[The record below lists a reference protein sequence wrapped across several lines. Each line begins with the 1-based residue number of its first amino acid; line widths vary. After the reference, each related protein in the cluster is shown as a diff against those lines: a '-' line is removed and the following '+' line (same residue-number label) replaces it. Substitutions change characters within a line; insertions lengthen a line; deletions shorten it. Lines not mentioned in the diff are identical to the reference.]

1 MKRNVKLYV
10 KDILEYM
17 ERAERYIEAIDFEKF
32 IEDSKTFDAV
42 IRCIEVIGEAVKN
55 IPNEI
60 RSNYPSIPW
69 RDIAGM
75 RDKMIHGYFTVDP
88 EAVWLVLKQDIPR
101 LKPYIVKLLQDL
113 ENIK

>member
-1 MKRNVKLYV
+1 MKRSVKLYV

-17 ERAERYIEAIDFEKF
+17 ERAERYIETIDFEKF
-32 IEDSKTFDAV
+32 TEDSKTFDAV

-55 IPNEI
+55 IPSEI

-113 ENIK
+113 ESIK

>member
-1 MKRNVKLYV
+1 MKRSIELYV
-10 KDILEYM
+10 KDMLEYM
-17 ERAERYIEAIDFEKF
+17 ERAESYVESMNFDQFVK
-32 IEDSKTFDAV
+32 DNKTFDAV

-60 RSNYPSIPW
+60 KSNYPSVPW

-88 EAVWLVLKQDIPR
+88 EAVWLVLKQDIPK
-101 LKPYIVKLLQDL
+101 LKPFIVKLLQDL
-113 ENIK
+113 RESR